1 MNWIQCLTLTFIIQA
16 TLACFITDCPH
27 GLGKRSDI
35 SLTKKPKWKFPQV
48 SLLQQDLMLSTC
60 RNECFLVL
68 LFCYFLLLSACVCKC
83 LQVTVCVNTYQYRSA
98 LVSKC
103 QYVLVMTSSDS
114 SYIPRLSKIRD

>member
-48 SLLQQDLMLSTC
+48 SCLVVYCLSSISSSI
-60 RNECFLVL
+60 
-68 LFCYFLLLSACVCKC
+68 Y
-83 LQVTVCVNTYQYRSA
+83 VNSNFPQFQRQKTG
-98 LVSKC
+98 
-103 QYVLVMTSSDS
+103 
-114 SYIPRLSKIRD
+114 

>member
-48 SLLQQDLMLSTC
+48 SFTDNPVHTDSILKGTFINFS
-60 RNECFLVL
+60 VL
-68 LFCYFLLLSACVCKC
+68 
-83 LQVTVCVNTYQYRSA
+83 
-98 LVSKC
+98 
-103 QYVLVMTSSDS
+103 YVWSNSFTKWS
-114 SYIPRLSKIRD
+114 